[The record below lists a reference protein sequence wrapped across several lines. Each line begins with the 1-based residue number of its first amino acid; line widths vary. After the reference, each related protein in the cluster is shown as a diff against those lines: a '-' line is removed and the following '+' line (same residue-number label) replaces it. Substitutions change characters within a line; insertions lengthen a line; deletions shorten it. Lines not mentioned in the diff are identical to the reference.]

1 MKPLTVTKVAFFCFE
16 INFEVFLM
24 SFNSSVNIS
33 IYIYIVITVND
44 GYVNTG
50 SDSLISSTKPVTGFV
65 NDD

>member
-1 MKPLTVTKVAFFCFE
+1 ML
-16 INFEVFLM
+16 IYLY
-24 SFNSSVNIS
+24 

-65 NDD
+65 DDY

>member
-1 MKPLTVTKVAFFCFE
+1 MFLT
-16 INFEVFLM
+16 

-33 IYIYIVITVND
+33 IYIYIYIVITVND

-65 NDD
+65 DDD